1 MLYNRLVYKLVDNN
15 LLLNTNVEFGM
26 ELYQKIDRLSRNLID
41 MNTMS
46 GESISIAVAF
56 IKNNCMLLGSGLQ
69 WSNLAK
75 PVNIDDD
82 FSMAIVFVMLVS
94 DCVLY
99 GFIMFYVDNVWPG
112 EYGIPQPWY
121 FLFTVSPI

>member
-1 MLYNRLVYKLVDNN
+1 
-15 LLLNTNVEFGM
+15 
-26 ELYQKIDRLSRNLID
+26 
-41 MNTMS
+41 
-46 GESISIAVAF
+46 
-56 IKNNCMLLGSGLQ
+56 MLLGSGLQ

-82 FSMAIVFVMLVS
+82 FSMAIVFVMLVF

-99 GFIMFYVDNVWPG
+99 WFIMFYVDNVWPG

-121 FLFTVSPI
+121 FLFTVSPVLPFLQIYLWSSLLHA